1 MLRKNKSS
9 RSAKRRKVYIAVVC
23 IFFLLLIFKGAI
35 NHGVELVS
43 YVVFPIQK
51 KIYEIGDYI
60 KRTKEAIVSYQEI
73 LEENQVLKNEQIKYD
88 ILLSYNEKILEENRR
103 LQEILKIKEEKNLNL
118 KVAKV
123 NFRNPSNLY
132 TRFYINLGK
141 KDGVK
146 KNMIVL
152 SGETLIG
159 KVGRVYENY
168 SIVDMITSENFNVSA
183 LTESQ
188 MLGIIKGSDEE
199 DGTLY
204 FEANTFQN
212 NIEIGEKIY
221 TSGMSEIYP
230 KGLYIGKVS
239 EIDEDNG
246 ELFRSIKVKND
257 IDILNMMEV
266 LILMPE
272 DKKEVKN
279 GKN

>member
-35 NHGVELVS
+35 NHGVEVVS

-221 TSGMSEIYP
+221 TSGISEIYP

>member
-9 RSAKRRKVYIAVVC
+9 RSAKRRKVYIAVAC
-23 IFFLLLIFKGAI
+23 ISFLLLIFKGAI

-118 KVAKV
+118 RVTKV

-188 MLGIIKGSDEE
+188 MLGIVKGSDEE

-221 TSGMSEIYP
+221 TSGISEIYP

-257 IDILNMMEV
+257 IDILSMMEV

>member
-123 NFRNPSNLY
+123 NFKNPSNLY

-221 TSGMSEIYP
+221 TSGISEIYP

-279 GKN
+279 GKI

>member
-188 MLGIIKGSDEE
+188 ILGIIKGSDEE

-221 TSGMSEIYP
+221 TSGISEIYP

-257 IDILNMMEV
+257 IDVLNMMEV